1 MEYVNL
7 LGYLAALALVLALA
21 AAALLVKRATAN
33 PGSFGQGLKARL
45 GGRLGAKFGGWTL
58 AVPERRL
65 SITET
70 LMLGPRQR
78 LFIVRRDQVEH
89 LVLSTPDGATVIES
103 GIPAPKPQPPEIP
116 AL

>member
-21 AAALLVKRATAN
+21 GAALLVKRASAN
-33 PGSFGQGLKARL
+33 PSTFGQGLRAKL
-45 GGRLGAKFGGWTL
+45 GGKLGGWSL

-89 LVLSTPDGATVIES
+89 LVLSTPEGATVIES
-103 GIPAPKPQPPEIP
+103 GIPAPPRPLAQETP
-116 AL
+116 AP